1 MSNLTPIIKDSFLQF
16 SGAVLQSRALSDAR
30 DNLKPSVRQILYCM
44 YTDKFTHDKPFKK
57 TLKAVGSAFRVY
69 IHGDSSA
76 VGIIMRAAQP
86 YAYRYPL
93 VEVEGSYGTLIAAN
107 SYAAPRY
114 TSSRLSK
121 LSEFLFKDIE
131 KQVIN
136 EWRDNYDDTEQYPMV
151 LPSKGFYNIVNGNF
165 GLGVGMSASIPQYNL
180 KEINEALI
188 KLLWNPNIDFEEIY
202 CAPDFATGG
211 LLLNENEVKE
221 SHKLGQGKACK
232 LRSKITFDNKERCL
246 IVTEIPYMVYT
257 ETICG
262 QLEEIINNDDN
273 PGIDRFN
280 DLTGE
285 NPNIKIYLTKKANV
299 DKVLKFLYKNTS
311 LQTHYGINFTGL
323 ENGRYPKVFTWKQLL
338 QSHIEHEKEV
348 YRRGFEFDLIKIKQ
362 RLHIVEGILIALA
375 RIEEVIETIKSS
387 SSTKDANKKLC
398 ESFLLDEVQAKAI
411 LDMKLARLA
420 KLEVKKYEDERDE
433 LLKEKTHIEEILNDE
448 VLFKKEIE
456 KGFKEVSDKFGD
468 ARRTKILNIENED
481 DEPTEV
487 KSLLISL
494 TNQNNIFV
502 SENSSLFVQRR
513 GGIGAKFKLNKGEYV
528 VSTSTAET
536 TDSVL
541 FFTDKGNFYN
551 YVSGALPIDD
561 KIPVESLFGIKSW
574 EKVTAMSSYNK
585 KNSKEYIIFFTKNG
599 IMKKSRLKD
608 YNMKRSGALKAIELD
623 KDDEVVNV
631 IFTNKEAVAICT
643 AMGNLCVTESKEVR
657 PIGRTARGVKGITL
671 SAGDYVVCASA
682 YPSSPRFVCSVS
694 SSGYIKKVDSS
705 EIVKTGRGTKGKKIQ
720 KTEEEDSIIG
730 FLTLTD
736 EKDLI
741 ITSNSAR
748 IKIDIDSIPLLSRGA
763 QGNKSIKLKDNEKV
777 IGISKF

>member
-1 MSNLTPIIKDSFLQF
+1 MSNLTPIIRDSFLQF

-44 YTDKFTHDKPFKK
+44 HTDKFTYDKPFKK

-180 KEINEALI
+180 KEINEVLI

-221 SHKLGQGKACK
+221 SHKSGQGKACK
-232 LRSKITFDNKERCL
+232 LRSKIIFDNKERCL

-262 QLEEIINNDDN
+262 QLEEIMNSDDN

-285 NPNIKIYLTKKANV
+285 TPNIKIYLTKQANV

-311 LQTHYGINFTGL
+311 LETHYGINFTGL
-323 ENGRYPKVFTWKQLL
+323 ENGRYPKVFTWKEML
-338 QSHIEHEKEV
+338 QAHIDHEIEV
-348 YRRGFEFDLIKIKQ
+348 YRRGFEFDLRKIEK
-362 RLHIVEGILIALA
+362 RLHIIEGLLIALA
-375 RIEEVIETIKSS
+375 HINEVITVIKTSS
-387 SSTKDANKKLC
+387 SAADASKNLQKN
-398 ESFLLDEVQAKAI
+398 FLLDEVQAKAI
-411 LDMKLARLA
+411 LDMKLSRLA
-420 KLEVKKYEDERDE
+420 KLEVSKLENEKAELEKERDKICNILE
-433 LLKEKTHIEEILNDE
+433 NEVLLKG
-448 VLFKKEIE
+448 EIE
-456 KGFKEVSDKFGD
+456 KGLREVAEKFGD
-468 ARRTKILNIENED
+468 ARRTKILNISNED
-481 DEPTEV
+481 EV
-487 KSLLISL
+487 IEEKTLLISL
-494 TNQNNIFV
+494 TNQNNIYI
-502 SENSSLFVQRR
+502 SENSSLMIQRR
-513 GGIGAKFKLNKGEYV
+513 GGVGSKFKLNQGEYV
-528 VSTSTAET
+528 VSNIIAEN
-536 TDSVL
+536 TDTIL
-541 FFTDKGNFYN
+541 FFTNKGNFYH
-551 YVSGALPIDD
+551 YVAGALPLED
-561 KIPVESLFGIKSW
+561 KIPVESLFPIRDW
-574 EKVTAMSSYNK
+574 EHITALSSYNK
-585 KNSKEYIIFFTKNG
+585 NNNKEFIVFFTKNG
-599 IMKKSRLKD
+599 FIKKSRIEE
-608 YNMKRSGALKAIELD
+608 YNMKRNTALKALD
-623 KDDEVVNV
+623 LKGDDEVVSVLFINNEPV
-631 IFTNKEAVAICT
+631 SMLTARGQFVVCETKAI
-643 AMGNLCVTESKEVR
+643 N
-657 PIGRTARGVKGITL
+657 PIGRVSRGVVGIKL
-671 SAGDYVVCASA
+671 NEGDCLVDAHIYNKLADLVVSI
-682 YPSSPRFVCSVS
+682 SKE
-694 SSGYIKKVDSS
+694 GYIKGTKIG
-705 EIVKTGRGTKGKKIQ
+705 EFNIQNRGTKGTRLQ
-720 KTEEEDSIIG
+720 KLKDDDDYLIGFQIIG
-730 FLTLTD
+730 S
-736 EKDLI
+736 EKECI
-741 ITSNSAR
+741 VTSNGAR
-748 IKIDIDSIPLLSRGA
+748 IKLDIKNVPILSKGA
-763 QGNKSIKLKDNEKV
+763 QGVKAIKLKEKDFIV
-777 IGISKF
+777 GISKN

>member
-121 LSEFLFKDIE
+121 LSEYLFKDIE
-131 KQVIN
+131 KQVVD

-180 KEINEALI
+180 KELNEALI
-188 KLLWNPNIDFEEIY
+188 KLLWNPDISFEEIY
-202 CAPDFATGG
+202 CVPDFATGG
-211 LLLNENEVKE
+211 LLLNEEEVKE

-232 LRSKITFDNKERCL
+232 LRSKITFDSQERCL

-262 QLEEIINNDDN
+262 QLEEIINGDDN

-280 DLTGE
+280 DLTGKT
-285 NPNIKIYLTKKANV
+285 PNIKIYLTKKANV
-299 DKVLKFLYKNTS
+299 DKVLKYLYKNTS
-311 LQTHYGINFTGL
+311 LQTHYGVNFTGL
-323 ENGRYPKVFTWKQLL
+323 EKGRYPKVFTWKELL
-338 QSHIEHEKEV
+338 QSHIEHEKEI
-348 YRRGFEFDLIKIKQ
+348 YRRGFEFDLLKIEQ
-362 RLHIVEGILIALA
+362 RLHIVKGILIALA
-375 RIEEVIETIKSS
+375 QIEEVIETIKNS
-387 SSTKDANKKLC
+387 SSTQNANKNLREKFILT
-398 ESFLLDEVQAKAI
+398 EIQAKAI
-411 LDMKLARLA
+411 LDMKLSKLA
-420 KLEVKKYEDERDE
+420 KLEAKKYEDEKFQLEKD
-433 LLKEKTHIEEILNDE
+433 KEKICNILENE

-456 KGFKEVSDKFGD
+456 KGLKEVAEKFGD
-468 ARRTKILNIENED
+468 ARRTQILNIEGEE
-481 DEPTEV
+481 DEPTEI

-513 GGIGAKFKLNKGEYV
+513 GGVGAKFKLNKGEYV

-541 FFTDKGNFYN
+541 FFTDKGNFYH
-551 YVSGALPIDD
+551 YVAGALSIDE
-561 KIPVESLFGIKSW
+561 KIPVESLFEIKSW

-585 KNSKEYIIFFTKNG
+585 NNSKEYIIFFTKNG
-599 IMKKSRLKD
+599 IIKKSKLED
-608 YNMKRSGALKAIELD
+608 YNMKRNGGLKAIELN
-623 KDDEVVNV
+623 KEDEVVNV
-631 IFTNKEAVAICT
+631 VFTNEENVAMLTKDGYFVIIST
-643 AMGNLCVTESKEVR
+643 KDINA
-657 PIGRTARGVKGITL
+657 IGRTARGVKGINL
-671 SAGDYVVCASA
+671 SDGDKLICASIYNKNTKYVA
-682 YPSSPRFVCSVS
+682 SISSD
-694 SSGYIKKVDSS
+694 GYIKRTDSS
-705 EIVKTGRGTKGKKIQ
+705 ELTKTGRGTKGKKIQ
-720 KTEEEDSIIG
+720 KATDDAMLG
-730 FLTLTD
+730 FINLID
-736 EKDLI
+736 EKDVI
-741 ITSNSAR
+741 ITSSGAR
-748 IKIDIDSIPLLSRGA
+748 IKINVDSIPLLSRGA
-763 QGNKSIKLKDNEKV
+763 QGNKSIKLKENEKV
-777 IGISKF
+777 IGISKL

>member
-1 MSNLTPIIKDSFLQF
+1 MADLQPIIRESFTQYA
-16 SGAVLQSRALSDAR
+16 GAVLQSRALVDVR
-30 DNLKPSVRQILYCM
+30 DCLKPSARQIFYCL
-44 YTDKFTHDKPFKK
+44 YTDKFIHSKPFKK
-57 TLKAVGSAFRVY
+57 TLKGIGSAMRMY
-69 IHGDSSA
+69 IHGDSSCEG
-76 VGIIMRAAQP
+76 VIMRAGQP
-86 YAYRYPL
+86 FAMRYPL
-93 VEVEGSYGTLIAAN
+93 VEVEGSYGNLMESGN
-107 SYAAPRY
+107 WAAPRY
-114 TSSRLSK
+114 TSSRLSQ
-121 LSEFLFKDIE
+121 LSNSLFSDIDKDTID
-131 KQVIN
+131 
-136 EWRDNYDDTEQYPMV
+136 EWRDNYDDTEQYPAV
-151 LPSKGFYNIVNGNF
+151 LPSKGYYNIVNGTF
-165 GLGVGMSASIPQYNL
+165 GIGIGAASSIPQFNL
-180 KEINEALI
+180 REVNEALI
-188 KLLWNPNIDFEEIY
+188 KLLWDSKVDFDEIY
-202 CAPDFATGG
+202 CAPDFATGAF
-211 LLLNENEVKE
+211 LLNEEEVKE
-221 SHKLGQGKACK
+221 SLKNGNGKACK
-232 LRSKITFDNKERCL
+232 LRAKVEFDSSERCF
-246 IVTEIPYMVYT
+246 IVTEIPFSVYT
-257 ETICG
+257 NTICG
-262 QLEEIINNDDN
+262 ELEAILEGDDN

-280 DLTGE
+280 DLTGST
-285 NPNIKIYLTKKANV
+285 PLIKIYLTKKANA
-299 DKVLKFLYKNTS
+299 DKVLRFLYKNTS
-311 LQTHYGINFTGL
+311 LQYHYSINMTML
-323 ENGRYPKVFTWKQLL
+323 ENGRYPKVFTWKSALL
-338 QSHIEHEKEV
+338 NHIEHEKEV
-348 YRRGFEFDLIKIKQ
+348 YRRGFEFDLVKIKQ

-398 ESFLLDEVQAKAI
+398 ENFLLDEIQAKAI

-433 LLKEKTHIEEILNDE
+433 LLKEKAHIEEILNDE

-513 GGIGAKFKLNKGEYV
+513 GGVGAKFKLNKGEYV

-551 YVSGALPIDD
+551 YVAGALPIDD

-599 IMKKSRLKD
+599 IMKKSKLEE

-631 IFTNKEAVAICT
+631 IFTNEEAVAICT

-682 YPSSPRFVCSVS
+682 YPSSPRFICSVS
-694 SSGYIKKVDSS
+694 SLGYIKKVDSS

-720 KTEEEDSIIG
+720 KTEDGDIIVG
-730 FLTLTD
+730 FLILTD

-763 QGNKSIKLKDNEKV
+763 QGNKSIKLKEKEKV

>member
-348 YRRGFEFDLIKIKQ
+348 YRRGFEFDLRKIKD

-375 RIEEVIETIKSS
+375 SIEEVIETIKKS
-387 SSTKDANKKLC
+387 SSTKEANQNLC
-398 ESFLLDEVQAKAI
+398 KNFLLDEIQAKAI

-420 KLEVKKYEDERDE
+420 KLEVKKYEEEKEE
-433 LLKEKTHIEEILNDE
+433 LLKEKNRIEEILNNE
-448 VLFKKEIE
+448 FLFKKEVE
-456 KGFKEVSDKFGD
+456 RGLREVAEKFGD

-513 GGIGAKFKLNKGEYV
+513 GGVGAKFKLNKGEYV

-599 IMKKSRLKD
+599 IIKKSRLED

-631 IFTNKEAVAICT
+631 IFTNEEAVAICT

-671 SAGDYVVCASA
+671 SSGDYVVCASA

-748 IKIDIDSIPLLSRGA
+748 IKIDINSIPLLSRGA

>member
-1 MSNLTPIIKDSFLQF
+1 MADLQPIIRESFTQYA
-16 SGAVLQSRALSDAR
+16 GAVLQSRALVDVR
-30 DNLKPSVRQILYCM
+30 DCLKPSARQIFYCL
-44 YTDKFTHDKPFKK
+44 YTDKIIHSKPFKK
-57 TLKAVGSAFRVY
+57 TQKALGSTSRMY
-69 IHGDSSA
+69 IHGDSSC
-76 VGIIMRAAQP
+76 VGIIMRSGQP
-86 YAYRYPL
+86 FNMRYPL
-93 VEVEGSYGTLIAAN
+93 TEIDGSYGNLIQSGN
-107 SYAAPRY
+107 WAAPRY
-114 TSSRLSK
+114 TSSRLSEF
-121 LSEFLFKDIE
+121 SNFLFSDIDKDT
-131 KQVIN
+131 IN
-136 EWRDNYDDTEQYPMV
+136 EWRDNYDDTEQYPAV
-151 LPSKGFYNIVNGNF
+151 LPSKGYYNIVNGTF
-165 GLGVGMSASIPQYNL
+165 GIGIGAASSIPQFNL
-180 KEINEALI
+180 KEVNDALI
-188 KLLWNPNIDFEEIY
+188 KLLWDSEIDFEEIY
-202 CAPDFATGG
+202 CMPDFATGAY
-211 LLLNENEVKE
+211 LLNEEEVKE
-221 SHKLGQGKACK
+221 SLKNGTGKACK
-232 LRSKITFDNKERCL
+232 LRAKVEFDSNERCF
-246 IVTEIPYMVYT
+246 IVTEIPFSVYT
-257 ETICG
+257 NTICG
-262 QLEEIINNDDN
+262 ELEAILEGDDN

-280 DLTGE
+280 DLTGST
-285 NPNIKIYLTKKANV
+285 PLIKIYLTKKANV
-299 DKVLKFLYKNTS
+299 DKVLRYLYKNTS
-311 LQTHYGINFTGL
+311 LQYHYSINMTML
-323 ENGRYPKVFTWKQLL
+323 ENGRYPKIFTWKSAL
-338 QSHIEHEKEV
+338 QAHINHEKIV
-348 YRRGFEFDLIKIKQ
+348 YKKGFEFDLKKIKD

-375 RIEEVIETIKSS
+375 SIESVIETIKNS
-387 SSTKDANKKLC
+387 SSTKEANQNLC
-398 ESFLLDEVQAKAI
+398 KNFLLDEIQAKAI

-420 KLEVKKYEDERDE
+420 KLEAKKYIEEKE
-433 LLKEKTHIEEILNDE
+433 KLLKEKEHIEEILNNE
-448 VLFKKEIE
+448 FLLKKEIE
-456 KGFKEVSDKFGD
+456 KGLREVAEKFGD

-513 GGIGAKFKLNKGEYV
+513 GGVGAKFKLNKGEYV

-599 IMKKSRLKD
+599 IMKKSRLED

>member
-348 YRRGFEFDLIKIKQ
+348 YRRGFEFDLRKIKD

-375 RIEEVIETIKSS
+375 SIEEVIETIKKS
-387 SSTKDANKKLC
+387 SSTKEANQNLC
-398 ESFLLDEVQAKAI
+398 KNFLLDEIQAKAI

-420 KLEVKKYEDERDE
+420 KLEVKKYEEEKEE
-433 LLKEKTHIEEILNDE
+433 LLKEKNRIEEILNNE
-448 VLFKKEIE
+448 FLFKKEVE
-456 KGFKEVSDKFGD
+456 RGLREVAEKFGD

-513 GGIGAKFKLNKGEYV
+513 GGVGAKFKLNKGEYV

-599 IMKKSRLKD
+599 IMKKSRLED

-631 IFTNKEAVAICT
+631 IFTNEEAVAICT

-671 SAGDYVVCASA
+671 SSGDYVVCASA

-748 IKIDIDSIPLLSRGA
+748 IKIDINSIPLLSRGA